1 VAFLSGTHPDIGTVS
16 PSASIH
22 PELSSLRVAIVHD
35 WFYVR
40 GGAERVVE
48 ALADIFPHA
57 ELFALFAR
65 TETMAPNLRKRKLTT
80 SWLQNIPGIHRFHR
94 YTLILH
100 PLALEQF
107 NFNNYDLV
115 ISSVASTSKGI
126 ITSPN
131 TLHLC
136 YCHSPMRYIWDM
148 YSSYLRD
155 MSPIDRLVFAL
166 TAHKIRLWDYS
177 SSSRVD
183 HFACNSQYVAARIEK
198 FYRRSSEVIY
208 PPVEVKSVQINNC
221 QEDFY
226 LAVGRLVGYKRFDL
240 AIQACNRLGRRLKI
254 AGSGPDLR
262 KLKQMAGPD
271 AEFLGLIS
279 DDYKH
284 ELLGKCR
291 ALIFPGEEDFGIVPV
306 EAQAHGRP
314 VIAFQAGGALETVT
328 GLQFPSEGTHVPTGV
343 FFAEQTVGSLVS
355 AIERFEKNAD
365 RFDPIAIRNNAMR
378 FDTSVFQT
386 RVIEFVERKIR
397 ERGRVTSG
405 F

>member
-1 VAFLSGTHPDIGTVS
+1 VAFLSGTHPDVGTVS
-16 PSASIH
+16 PSVSIH

-57 ELFALFAR
+57 DLFALFAR

-80 SWLQNIPGIHRFHR
+80 SWLQNIPAIHRFHR

-166 TAHKIRLWDYS
+166 TAHRIRLWDYS

-208 PPVEVKSVQINNC
+208 PPVEVRSIQISNC
-221 QEDFY
+221 QDDFY
-226 LAVGRLVGYKRFDL
+226 LAIGRLVGYKRFDL

-262 KLKQMAGPD
+262 KLKQMAGPSV
-271 AEFLGLIS
+271 EILGLIS

-284 ELLGKCR
+284 DLLSKCR

-314 VIAFQAGGALETVT
+314 VIAFQAGGALETVI
-328 GLQFPSEGTHVPTGV
+328 GLQTRSENTHVPTGV
-343 FFAEQTVGSLVS
+343 FFAEQTVDSLVS
-355 AIERFEKNAD
+355 AIERFEKNVD
-365 RFDPIAIRNNAMR
+365 HFDPIAIRDSAMR
-378 FDTSVFQT
+378 FDASVFRA
-386 RVIEFVERKIR
+386 RVIEFVERKLR
-397 ERGRVTSG
+397 ERSRVASSL
-405 F
+405 